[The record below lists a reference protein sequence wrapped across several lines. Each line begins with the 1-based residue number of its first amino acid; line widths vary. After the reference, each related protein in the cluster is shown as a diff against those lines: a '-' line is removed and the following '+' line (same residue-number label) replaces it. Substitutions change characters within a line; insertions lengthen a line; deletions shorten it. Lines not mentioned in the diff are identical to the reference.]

1 MTDGE
6 RFVKVLKEK
15 ERREREME
23 RAEENREQKRELLDF
38 PFYFLIQ
45 I

>member
-23 RAEENREQKRELLDF
+23 RAEENRGQKRELLDF
-38 PFYFLIQ
+38 HFIF
-45 I
+45 